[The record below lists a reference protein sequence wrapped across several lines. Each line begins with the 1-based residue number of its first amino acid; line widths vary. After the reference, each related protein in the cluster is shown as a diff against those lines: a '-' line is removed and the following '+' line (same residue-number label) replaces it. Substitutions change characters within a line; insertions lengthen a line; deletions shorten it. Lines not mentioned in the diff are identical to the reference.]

1 MISAHKFP
9 ITNTLT
15 FSYTR
20 LLRVKLIKHS
30 PSILDVNEKFAK
42 DTSPF
47 AGITL
52 ILNCVLTIYQ

>member
-1 MISAHKFP
+1 M
-9 ITNTLT
+9 TNTLT